1 MNTENQTVKRRGR
14 PRIHLKRLHY
24 QNVGRG
30 VPLRT
35 QARKLVCTAKEY
47 FQQEKTNNGP
57 LLPVAKV
64 VQRTAAALGIN
75 KNTVVKMCSEKKKNM
90 DEGGSGEVHIPNK
103 KKLPCQKR
111 VTNLDNFQKD
121 AIRRHVYAYYRRKE
135 YPTLKNL
142 IQSLKTADLFN
153 GCKSSLSLFL
163 KQLSLKYK

>member
-1 MNTENQTVKRRGR
+1 MNAENQTVKRRGR
-14 PRIHLKRLHY
+14 PRIHHKRLHY

-75 KNTVVKMCSEKKKNM
+75 KNTVVKICSEKKKNIV
-90 DEGGSGEVHIPNK
+90 EGGSGQLHTPNK
-103 KKLPCQKR
+103 KKFPRQKR

-121 AIRRHVYAYYRRKE
+121 AI
-135 YPTLKNL
+135 
-142 IQSLKTADLFN
+142 
-153 GCKSSLSLFL
+153 
-163 KQLSLKYK
+163 

>member
-1 MNTENQTVKRRGR
+1 MNAENQTVKRRGR

-57 LLPVAKV
+57 LLPVAKE
-64 VQRTAAALGIN
+64 VQRTAAALGSN
-75 KNTVVKMCSEKKKNM
+75 KNTVVKICSKKKKNI
-90 DEGGSGEVHIPNK
+90 DEGGSGEVHTPNK
-103 KKLPCQKR
+103 KKKRPRQKR
-111 VTNLDNFQKD
+111 VTNLDNFQKY

-135 YPTLKNL
+135 YPTLK
-142 IQSLKTADLFN
+142 KTN
-153 GCKSSLSLFL
+153 SIIEGCGFI
-163 KQLSLKYK
+163 

>member
-1 MNTENQTVKRRGR
+1 MNAENQTVNRRGR

-75 KNTVVKMCSEKKKNM
+75 KNTVVKICSEKKKNM
-90 DEGGSGEVHIPNK
+90 DEGGSGEVHTPNK
-103 KKLPCQKR
+103 KKLQNSVKR
-111 VTNLDNFQKD
+111 AWL
-121 AIRRHVYAYYRRKE
+121 
-135 YPTLKNL
+135 
-142 IQSLKTADLFN
+142 ADLLYPVTPSDVDVATPLPLLCRVPVLFCNQFN
-153 GCKSSLSLFL
+153 YRIGDPPHPPTALTLSVWTP
-163 KQLSLKYK
+163 